1 MSEFF
6 EDYANL
12 ISNIETLTK
21 DKAGYGY
28 KYVELSSLLTEVM
41 PKIHANNFI
50 LIQTIRSSDKIVTRE
65 KSDKNGIVKY
75 SSPTFFLKTTL
86 RHESGE
92 VLESELPLLMDDL
105 DPQAFGSAE
114 TYMRRYALYAL
125 LNIQTEDDDGV
136 GASARGKENKKA
148 QEDKMPLPQNV
159 QELATFLARCENPS
173 VYYWDVKNRTDIDD
187 NTKQKLIRIIYP
199 K

>member
-1 MSEFF
+1 MEFF
-6 EDYANL
+6 EDYAKL
-12 ISNIETLTK
+12 ISSIETLTK
-21 DKAGYGY
+21 EKEGYGY

-50 LIQTIRSSDKIVTRE
+50 LIQTIHKTDTMVSRE
-65 KSDKNGIVKY
+65 KNDKNGIVKFT
-75 SSPTFFLKTTL
+75 SPTFVLKTIL
-86 RHESGE
+86 RHSSGE
-92 VLESELPLLMDDL
+92 TLESELPLLMDDL

-136 GASARGKENKKA
+136 GASAKGKANKKE
-148 QEDKMPLPQNV
+148 QEDKPTLPSDV
-159 QELATFLARCENPS
+159 QQIATFLARCENPKL
-173 VYYWDVKNRTDIDD
+173 YYWDVKNRTDIDD
-187 NTKQKLIRIIYP
+187 STKQKLIKIIYP